1 MLFFSIYNE
10 KWRSFQEKPF
20 QNSGVRRLPSWID
33 ARCQYILLV
42 EFAMS
47 VNPTWIILIAR
58 QCDMRAEHDIVL
70 PILSV
75 RPSVCQSKAGIVS
88 TQIIYR
94 HYWYFDTGNILVFEP
109 NAVYN
114 SNETR

>member
-1 MLFFSIYNE
+1 
-10 KWRSFQEKPF
+10 
-20 QNSGVRRLPSWID
+20 
-33 ARCQYILLV
+33 
-42 EFAMS
+42 MS

-94 HYWYFDTGNILVFEP
+94 HFLIF
-109 NAVYN
+109 
-114 SNETR
+114 